1 MLHAKLSPSASS
13 RWIACPGSVQ
23 LCEKINREE
32 KPSPYAEEG
41 TKAHNL
47 SQLMFNNPN
56 EEWFEGYD
64 DDEMYTYVREYFN
77 YVMTYY
83 ISGTEIYTEVTLAL
97 QKYIPGS
104 FGTADNVIVDL
115 PNKTLHV
122 FDLKYGRGVRVS
134 AIGNSQARIYALG
147 SLLAFDKEKQ
157 IEKIIIHI
165 CQPRMNHLETEK
177 LTNKELMKFARQI
190 KIAAKKTQDP
200 DAPLIPGEIQCRW
213 CKANAECK
221 ALKDFTYETISEEF
235 EDLDIKLMTLK
246 ELSKILMQK
255 KLIEKFLKD
264 VEERITDVLIKG
276 SNVPGFQIGFGR
288 SNRKWDDNAEEF
300 LIEKLGKDAFQK
312 SLITLAKAEKL
323 LGKDIV
329 AKYTVK
335 PQGKIIPIIK
345 EKK

>member
-1 MLHAKLSPSASS
+1 MLHAKLSPSSSS
-13 RWIACPGSVQ
+13 RWMACPGSVNMAG
-23 LCEKINREE
+23 EITREE

-41 TKAHNL
+41 TKAHDL
-47 SQLMFNNPN
+47 SKLMFDNPN

-64 DDEMYTYVREYFN
+64 DEMHTYVREYFN
-77 YVMTYY
+77 YVITHH
-83 ISGTEIYTEVTLAL
+83 IPGTEIYTEITLAL

-104 FGTADNVIVDL
+104 FGTSDNVIVDL

-147 SLLAFDKEKQ
+147 ALLAFDKEKQ
-157 IEKIIIHI
+157 IEKIVIHI
-165 CQPRMNHLETEK
+165 CQPRMNHLETEE
-177 LTNKELMKFARQI
+177 LTKKELMKFARQV

-200 DAPLIPGEIQCRW
+200 DAPLIPGETQCRW

-235 EDLDIKLMTLK
+235 EDLDTKLMPLK
-246 ELSKILMQK
+246 ELSKVLMQK

-264 VEERITDVLIKG
+264 VEDRVTEILIEG

-323 LGKDIV
+323 LGKDTV
-329 AKYTVK
+329 AKYTIK
-335 PQGKIIPIIK
+335 PQGKIIAIQK
-345 EKK
+345 T

>member
-13 RWIACPGSVQ
+13 RWMACPGSVQ
-23 LCEKINREE
+23 LSAEITKEE

-41 TKAHNL
+41 TKAHDL
-47 SQLMFNNPN
+47 SELMFNNPN

-64 DDEMYTYVREYFN
+64 DEMHTYVREYFN
-77 YVMTYY
+77 YVMTYHTD
-83 ISGTEIYTEVTLAL
+83 STEIYTEVTLAL

-104 FGTADNVIVDL
+104 FGTSDNVIVDL
-115 PNKTLHV
+115 PNETLHV
-122 FDLKYGRGVRVS
+122 FDLKYGKGIRVS
-134 AIGNSQARIYALG
+134 AIRNSQARIYALG
-147 SLLAFDKEKQ
+147 ALLAFDKEKQ
-157 IEKIIIHI
+157 LKKIVIHI
-165 CQPRMNHLETEK
+165 CQPRMNHLETEE
-177 LTNKELMKFARQI
+177 LTNKELMKFARQV

-235 EDLDIKLMTLK
+235 EDLDTKLMTLK
-246 ELSKILMQK
+246 ELSKVLMQK

-264 VEERITDVLIKG
+264 IEERVTEILVKG
-276 SNVPGFQIGFGR
+276 NNVPGFQIGFSR

-300 LIEKLGKDAFQK
+300 LIEQLGKDAFQK

-323 LGKDIV
+323 LGKDTV
-329 AKYTVK
+329 AKYTIK
-335 PQGKIIPIIK
+335 PQGKIIAIQLGV
-345 EKK
+345 